1 MSRIIRNPLKTTD
14 EYQMENMHVH
24 TSVMQPQIASNNFV
38 RYVLE
43 RRAILSGDSVLTLT
57 AKAATGNTATTLNMS
72 LKGGVSS
79 LVKNATLRSGNT
91 IISRT
96 QSWNRFKSTT
106 NSFVS
111 PEERSN
117 KLFQTQGVLSALRPS
132 LQSDGRLNLKDAS
145 YTTVDDASTPA
156 IQNLVNTPDFMI
168 KVNEL
173 FPALKNVDLPLGLM
187 NENLVIELELEDIS
201 STTQSLIKAQNG
213 YAGSL
218 AMDYDY
224 VGMNMLADYLS
235 YNDETNDMLS
245 QQVMGQ
251 GLQIPFHEV
260 VTINSTLPAVAQ
272 PTVGNITQQTSTSEL
287 ALQGRV
293 VNDIVMVVAGSNG
306 LDAMATPAPAVPASI
321 NIKINDLNMYSNHV
335 KLNSHKIVELEKSQG
350 NPLFAHVAE
359 YSNEVIAD
367 SSLPDHPIT
376 TPNEVLSGTF
386 NGIAHNIKNLNGN
399 SYAEGHSLMTDP
411 LNGMGTMIGSKPII
425 YERILSR
432 TNTDHQEKKLNFFC
446 SVQKNFMLQRGQI
459 SVSV

>member
-1 MSRIIRNPLKTTD
+1 
-14 EYQMENMHVH
+14 
-24 TSVMQPQIASNNFV
+24 
-38 RYVLE
+38 
-43 RRAILSGDSVLTLT
+43 
-57 AKAATGNTATTLNMS
+57 
-72 LKGGVSS
+72 
-79 LVKNATLRSGNT
+79 
-91 IISRT
+91 
-96 QSWNRFKSTT
+96 
-106 NSFVS
+106 
-111 PEERSN
+111 
-117 KLFQTQGVLSALRPS
+117 
-132 LQSDGRLNLKDAS
+132 
-145 YTTVDDASTPA
+145 
-156 IQNLVNTPDFMI
+156 
-168 KVNEL
+168 
-173 FPALKNVDLPLGLM
+173 M

-213 YAGSL
+213 YGGSL

-260 VTINSTLPAVAQ
+260 VTINSTLPAVTQ

-293 VNDIVMVVAGSNG
+293 VNDIVMVVAGSSG

-432 TNTDHQEKKLNFFC
+432 TNTDYQEKKLNFFC

>member
-14 EYQMENMHVH
+14 EYQMENMVVH

-57 AKAATGNTATTLNMS
+57 AKAAAGNTATTLNMS

-132 LQSDGRLNLKDAS
+132 LQSDGRLNLKDAA
-145 YTTVDDASTPA
+145 YTAEDDASTPA

-173 FPALKNVDLPLGLM
+173 FPALKNIDLPLGLM

-213 YAGSL
+213 YGGSL

-260 VTINSTLPAVAQ
+260 VTINSTLPAVTQ

-321 NIKINDLNMYSNHV
+321 NLKINDLNMYSNHV
-335 KLNSHKIVELEKSQG
+335 KLNSHKIIEL
-350 NPLFAHVAE
+350 
-359 YSNEVIAD
+359 
-367 SSLPDHPIT
+367 
-376 TPNEVLSGTF
+376 
-386 NGIAHNIKNLNGN
+386 
-399 SYAEGHSLMTDP
+399 
-411 LNGMGTMIGSKPII
+411 
-425 YERILSR
+425 
-432 TNTDHQEKKLNFFC
+432 
-446 SVQKNFMLQRGQI
+446 
-459 SVSV
+459 